1 MLWSQVL
8 DESDSKKV
16 LRWRPVEVN
25 VKDHII
31 IPSLPPDLTSLSSN
45 DRLVEDYV
53 SALSLTTV
61 DHRQPLWEF
70 HIINIPTTES
80 KATAVFRGH
89 HSLGDGMSLT
99 SLLLACTRQSDDPTK
114 LPSLPEPPRRAG
126 PLYAQPR
133 PGKEDGIWALMLWIF
148 SFVVLFWHTFVDM
161 LVFAASILFLRDTE
175 TPIKGHKGVEHA
187 RKRIVHRTVRLEDV
201 KIVKNALGCVSIA
214 LISFFFIVGF

>member
-1 MLWSQVL
+1 VL

-31 IPSLPPDLTSLSSN
+31 IPSLSLEPTSPSSN
-45 DRLVEDYV
+45 DQLVEDYV

-61 DHRQPLWEF
+61 DHSRPLWEF
-70 HIINIPTTES
+70 HIINIHTSES
-80 KATAVFRGH
+80 AATAVFRCH

-114 LPSLPEPPRRAG
+114 LPSLPEPPRRVG

-148 SFVVLFWHTFVDM
+148 SFVVLFWHTLVDLLFFV
-161 LVFAASILFLRDTE
+161 ASILFLRDTV
-175 TPIKGHKGVEHA
+175 TPLKGQKGVEHA
-187 RKRIVHRTVRLEDV
+187 RKRIVHRTIKLDDV
-201 KIVKNALGCVSIA
+201 KSVKNALDCVSIA
-214 LISFFFIVGF
+214 LVHFLITGF